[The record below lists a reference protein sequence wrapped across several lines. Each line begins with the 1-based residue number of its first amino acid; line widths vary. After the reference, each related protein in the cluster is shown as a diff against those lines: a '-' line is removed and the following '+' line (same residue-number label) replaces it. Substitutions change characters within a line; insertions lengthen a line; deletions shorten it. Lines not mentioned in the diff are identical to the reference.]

1 MSSVQICLSGILDSV
16 FAFLKVLVCTLGF
29 QENNHLPDH
38 FYLQDYGKIPPLGG
52 MTEWTKVPV
61 LKTGW
66 VQAHV
71 GSNPT
76 PSAGFAIQ
84 TPLGRCQSG

>member
-1 MSSVQICLSGILDSV
+1 MPHSGVCSAVRYTNFVIYWDSGV
-16 FAFLKVLVCTLGF
+16 SDCELEDVPSNDSEINSFL
-29 QENNHLPDH
+29 N
-38 FYLQDYGKIPPLGG
+38 YGKIPPLGG

-76 PSAGFAIQ
+76 PSA
-84 TPLGRCQSG
+84 T